1 LKDLKDMG
9 LEELWQLFPI
19 ILKPYSPVYAVWYDE
34 EKEKLLNILHGY
46 KICRINHIGSTSVKG
61 LTAKPIVDI
70 LLEVPKSSDFD
81 GISCLLQNNGW
92 IEMSGNNTEKTLDLN
107 KGYTPGGFAERVYH
121 LHIKPSGD
129 WDELYFRDY
138 LRKHYDAA
146 RQYEA
151 LKLGLKVRFEYNRDA
166 YTDAKSDFVVKYT
179 QKAREEFGP
188 RYLPAE

>member
-19 ILKPYSPVYAVWYDE
+19 ILKPYSPVYAVRYNE
-34 EKEKLLNILHGY
+34 EKEKLLNILRKY
-46 KICRINHIGSTSVKG
+46 NICRISHIGSTSVRG

-70 LLEVPKSSDFD
+70 LLEVPEACDFD

-92 IEMSGNNTEKTLDLN
+92 IEMSRNNTEKTLDLN

-129 WDELYFRDY
+129 WGELYFRDY

-151 LKLGLKVRFEYNRDA
+151 LKLDLKVRFEYNRDA
-166 YTDAKSDFVVKYT
+166 YTNAKSDFIVKYT
-179 QKAREEFGP
+179 QKAREEFGA